1 MGPLVV
7 CLSYT
12 AMTGWFRGRTLLVF
26 KNVIHGW
33 FVNKR
38 WSYRTMMGLPS
49 ILVGLRECWA
59 IDTGKL
65 QIWKAP
71 NYDFVILSGT
81 IRNNGLNIWHW
92 KNLNSAS
99 FLILE
104 HADSGRRTKAS
115 SHCGDPTESRRR
127 HLLLPADRALVP
139 AVPAYRHITSM
150 NKMWAP
156 RASEATTLFA
166 AQSTP
171 NQRHGF
177 WNEEVGQ
184 AQVVLALWPPGS
196 RARKPPRCWVRHGLA
211 KAGRIMV
218 QIEGANPPMS
228 TETNCES
235 FGMSGC
241 NNSACRPL
249 EAYTWANNHVWS
261 FSASFQPRLLNTED
275 TAMAWA
281 FQQSFQFGGLTMS
294 ANMDSD
300 GKLTPGSIQ
309 KLYLA

>member
-99 FLILE
+99 ILILE
-104 HADSGRRTKAS
+104 QMMLTQEEEQKRHPIVEIPLNQGDVICYFQRTEHS
-115 SHCGDPTESRRR
+115 
-127 HLLLPADRALVP
+127 VP

-177 WNEEVGQ
+177 GM
-184 AQVVLALWPPGS
+184 
-196 RARKPPRCWVRHGLA
+196 RKLA
-211 KAGRIMV
+211 K
-218 QIEGANPPMS
+218 
-228 TETNCES
+228 
-235 FGMSGC
+235 
-241 NNSACRPL
+241 
-249 EAYTWANNHVWS
+249 
-261 FSASFQPRLLNTED
+261 PRLF
-275 TAMAWA
+275 WHC
-281 FQQSFQFGGLTMS
+281 GL
-294 ANMDSD
+294 
-300 GKLTPGSIQ
+300 
-309 KLYLA
+309 LAQEPESLQDVG